1 MNIGN
6 QNLGNIDKYRFLRNI
21 TICQSDFYSAI
32 SPFTDTAINSGT
44 SAIGDDAL
52 YNKDHPGI
60 LKILSSGVADS
71 GRLISTGGGQVT
83 IGGGETFECVFSI
96 DTFTNHTCR
105 MGLHDATTVSD
116 AVDGVY
122 FQFSGSGA
130 IIGKTSN
137 NSSRSSTA
145 TITTLTVDTWYRAK
159 LQVNS
164 DATSV
169 SFQIFDMTDTQLGS
183 TLALTT
189 NIPSTNTRRVGPTF
203 ISTESVG
210 ATADLAH
217 VDLISFYLVG
227 RDFVR

>member
-6 QNLGNIDKYRFLRNI
+6 QNLGSIDKYRFLRNI
-21 TICQSDFYSAI
+21 TICQSDFYSDI
-32 SPFTDTAINSGT
+32 SPFTDTAVNSGT
-44 SAIGDDAL
+44 SAVGDDAL
-52 YNKDHPGI
+52 YTKDHVGI
-60 LKILSSGVADS
+60 LKILSSGSANS
-71 GRLISTGGGQVT
+71 GRLITAGGSQIM

-105 MGLHDATTVSD
+105 MGLHDATTPSD

-122 FQFSGSGA
+122 FEFSGSGV

-145 TITTLTVDTWYRAK
+145 TITTLSADTWYRAK

-169 SFQIFDMTDTQLGS
+169 SFQIFDSSGTQLGS
-183 TLALTT
+183 TVSLTT
-189 NIPSTNTRRVGPTF
+189 NIPTANSRRVGPTF

-217 VDLISFYLVG
+217 IDLISFYLTG